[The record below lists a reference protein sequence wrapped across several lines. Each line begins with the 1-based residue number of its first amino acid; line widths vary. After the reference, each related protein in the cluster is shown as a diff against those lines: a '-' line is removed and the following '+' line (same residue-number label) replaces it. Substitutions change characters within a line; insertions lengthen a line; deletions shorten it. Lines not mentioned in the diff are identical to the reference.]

1 MYLGIRTD
9 SPEAIL
15 YLYKGTECVTTK
27 SWQADRSLAKDLL
40 SQIEIFLTE
49 NDQEFKT
56 LNGLFVYLGP
66 GSFTGLRIGITV
78 MNTLA
83 YSLSIP
89 IVGGSGNT
97 WEDDLTER
105 LTTGES
111 DKNVLPLYGTEPRIT
126 KPIK

>member
-15 YLYKGTECVTTK
+15 YLYEETECVSTK

-40 SQIEIFLTE
+40 SQIEIFLTD
-49 NDQEFKT
+49 NNQEFKT

-89 IVGGSGNT
+89 IIG
-97 WEDDLTER
+97 L
-105 LTTGES
+105 TGES
-111 DKNVLPLYGTEPRIT
+111 WVSDSLKSLIGGRDDKCIRPYYGSEPRIT
-126 KPIK
+126 SPIK